1 MDEELEDL
9 ITDNNPASD
18 SNPAAALSQS
28 IVIGN
33 TSAWATATT
42 TAATATSAGGPSA
55 DSDDDDEDNVW
66 KHAADELRTK
76 KQQSSD
82 ARLL

>member
-9 ITDNNPASD
+9 ITDNNPAGE
-18 SNPAAALSQS
+18 NPVAATSQS

-33 TSAWATATT
+33 SSAWATTA
-42 TAATATSAGGPSA
+42 AATAASAGGRSL
-55 DSDDDDEDNVW
+55 DSDDEDNVW

-76 KQQSSD
+76 KQQSSES
-82 ARLL
+82 RLF

>member
-9 ITDNNPASD
+9 ITDNNPAGE
-18 SNPAAALSQS
+18 NPAAATSQS

-33 TSAWATATT
+33 SSAWATTA
-42 TAATATSAGGPSA
+42 AATAASAGGRSL
-55 DSDDDDEDNVW
+55 DSDDEDNVW

-76 KQQSSD
+76 KQQSSES
-82 ARLL
+82 RLF